1 MHSGSPFSRH
11 PHETFPFDS
20 EISSTHEEEDEI
32 IVVNVERGSRYD
44 DPDRLRAILV
54 MNHDSELGEI

>member
-11 PHETFPFDS
+11 THETFPFDAD
-20 EISSTHEEEDEI
+20 ISSTHEEDEEI
-32 IVVNVERGSRYD
+32 IVVKVGRGSRYD
-44 DPDRLRAILV
+44 DPDRLGAILV